1 MNTHEFQGKSLL
13 KAYNVDIQ
21 EGFVAETADQAV
33 MIARQMQEKFNTR
46 FFVVK
51 AQIHAGGRGKG
62 GGVKLAKSVE
72 EAGIIAGRML
82 GMNLV
87 TPQTGP
93 AGRKVNKV
101 LIAQDVYYPGDT
113 ESEEFYMSILLNR
126 RSGRYVLMYSPEGGM
141 DIEQVAE
148 KTPDRIF
155 TEEISPLT
163 GLQPFQTRNIAFKF
177 GLQGNAFKNMQKFL
191 NGIYETFINCDAQLL
206 EINPVLKTSD
216 ERVLAV
222 DCKLILDDSALFRHP
237 ELAQMR
243 DLNEEDPVEV
253 EAGKYN
259 LNYVK
264 LDGNVGCMVNGA
276 GLAMATMDIIKLSGG
291 SPANFLDVGGGAN
304 VDTVEAG
311 FRIILKD
318 PAVKAIMINIFG
330 GIVRCDRVANGIVEA
345 YKSIGEIRVPVIVRL
360 QGTNAIEAKE
370 IIDNSG
376 LSVISA
382 ISFGEAAEKVRNA
395 LPTR

>member
-33 MIARQMQEKFNTR
+33 MIAKQLQEKYNTR
-46 FFVVK
+46 YFVVK

-72 EAGIIAGRML
+72 EAGIVAGKML

-87 TPQTGP
+87 THQTGP

-101 LIAQDVYYPGDT
+101 LIAQDVYYKGDT
-113 ESEEFYMSILLNR
+113 EPEEYYMSILLNR
-126 RSGRYVLMYSPEGGM
+126 KSGRYIIMYSPEGGM

-148 KTPDRIF
+148 KTPERIF
-155 TEEISPLT
+155 TEEISPVT
-163 GLQPFQTRNIAFKF
+163 GLQQFQTRNIAFRL
-177 GLQGNAFKNMQKFL
+177 GLKGNALKNMQKFL
-191 NGIYETFINCDAQLL
+191 NGIYDAFISCDVQLL

-222 DCKLILDDSALFRHP
+222 DCKLILDDNALFRHP
-237 ELAQMR
+237 DLAEMR

-304 VDTVEAG
+304 VNTVEAG

-318 PAVKAIMINIFG
+318 PAVKAILINIFG
-330 GIVRCDRVANGIVEA
+330 GIVRCDRVAYGVVEA
-345 YKSIGEIRVPVIVRL
+345 YKSIGKIKVPVVVRL
-360 QGTNAIEAKE
+360 QGTNALEAKE

-382 ISFGEAAEKVRNA
+382 LSFGEAAEKIGKA
-395 LPTR
+395 LSVK